1 MATMRPSRFH
11 GNIPKS
17 SFIRRSGLPLSSLS
31 HSSAFRELG
40 KKAIWSRKFQRRLS
54 EFTVGSADCKKQ
66 YSSCFLTTPG
76 MWRFSLRPSRRGSM
90 MLTQRPDLWQES
102 KYVFYIYLE
111 SLVRYCMNSTSFML
125 LNSALT
131 FVTDHFLGF
140 VQEVVHFVL

>member
-1 MATMRPSRFH
+1 
-11 GNIPKS
+11 
-17 SFIRRSGLPLSSLS
+17 
-31 HSSAFRELG
+31 
-40 KKAIWSRKFQRRLS
+40 
-54 EFTVGSADCKKQ
+54 
-66 YSSCFLTTPG
+66 
-76 MWRFSLRPSRRGSM
+76 M